1 MGDLKLEQRVSLITL
16 GVSDIEAAAAFYEA
30 LGWRR
35 VPSQEGV
42 IAFDLIGQTLAL
54 YPLDDLARD
63 MGLPVADLGHGG
75 ITLAYNVRNKP
86 AVAEVL
92 AAAEA
97 AGASI
102 LKAAEDTFWGGHA
115 GYFRAPDRAIWE
127 VTFNPFAPLSQDG
140 AFRWKGYG

>member
-1 MGDLKLEQRVSLITL
+1 MFWPGPVERVGHNGSGPTQRVGDLKLEQRISLITL
-16 GVSDIEAAAAFYEA
+16 GVPDIEAAAAFYEA

-63 MGLPVADLGHGG
+63 MGLPVADLDHGA

-92 AAAEA
+92 AA
-97 AGASI
+97 GATI

-115 GYFRAPDRAIWE
+115 GYFRAPDRAI
-127 VTFNPFAPLSQDG
+127 
-140 AFRWKGYG
+140 